1 MRNTIIL
8 QVYDR
13 LQKLNLTMSHPQL
26 LRLVDKL
33 GLHHDARVMEWRDAL
48 DALMQE
54 ILNKSPRVVS

>member
-26 LRLVDKL
+26 LRLVDKV
-33 GLHHDARVMEWRDAL
+33 GLHHDARVMEWR